1 MFLVRIY
8 TRDIVSLQVGLFWSH
23 YCYVG
28 ITGGNSAQSVDQPDA
43 HVTLSEGASLELRCS
58 YSYSAAPYL
67 FWYVQYP
74 GQSLQFLL
82 KYITGDAVVKGT
94 KGFEAEFRKSNS
106 SFNLKKSPAHWSDSA
121 KYFCALNGTVPEAAG
136 GA

>member
-1 MFLVRIY
+1 PEDPAIPLLGIY
-8 TRDIVSLQVGLFWSH
+8 PEDVPT
-23 YCYVG
+23 
-28 ITGGNSAQSVDQPDA
+28 GNSAQSVDQPDA

-121 KYFCALNGTVPEAAG
+121 KYFCALNGLGSLNPTFSKG
-136 GA
+136 SQML